1 VQSYSE
7 LKDAKYSMKGRFEVV
22 INRALFVVVLV
33 VLALSVALP
42 ACAPATPATPATPAA
57 PPADQKYTNAEYGF
71 SITYPGT
78 WKTTTSALAS
88 TVFFAQ
94 GPGGAFDDFVQVNVR
109 PGNDVKE
116 AAMTWAT
123 EQVAAKKLDAKP
135 VVTAEKD
142 VTLGNGIAGKQIT
155 IEVDVIIMKLGS
167 VYLGFVKDGKVVMI
181 NAAGLVKPNIDKYA
195 VWQKLLDTVTF
206 TAPPAAK

>member
-1 VQSYSE
+1 
-7 LKDAKYSMKGRFEVV
+7 MKGRLEAV
-22 INRALFVVVLV
+22 IKRVLFVVILV

-42 ACAPATPATPATPAA
+42 ACAPAKPAATPPAATPPAA
-57 PPADQKYTNAEYGF
+57 TPPAVAADQKYTNADYGF

-78 WKTTTSALAS
+78 WKSTASALPT

-94 GPGGAFDDFVQVNVR
+94 GPGGAFDDFVQVNIR
-109 PGNDVKE
+109 PATSFKE
-116 AAMTWAT
+116 AAVAWAT

-135 VVTAEKD
+135 VVISEKD
-142 VTLGNGIAGKQIT
+142 IKLGNGLDGKQVT

-167 VYLGFVKDGKVVMI
+167 VYYGFVKDGKAVVI
-181 NAAGLVKPNIDKYA
+181 NVAGLIKPNVDKYA
-195 VWQKLLDTVTF
+195 IWQKILDTVTF

>member
-1 VQSYSE
+1 
-7 LKDAKYSMKGRFEVV
+7 MKGRLEVV
-22 INRALFVVVLV
+22 IKRVLFLVILV

-42 ACAPATPATPATPAA
+42 ACAPAKPAATPPAATPPAA
-57 PPADQKYTNAEYGF
+57 TAPAVAADQKYTNADYGF

-78 WKTTTSALAS
+78 WKSTASALPT

-94 GPGGAFDDFVQVNVR
+94 GPGGAFDDFVQVNIR
-109 PGNDVKE
+109 PATNFKE
-116 AAMTWAT
+116 AAVAWAT

-135 VVTAEKD
+135 VVIAEKD
-142 VTLGNGIAGKQIT
+142 IKLGNGMDGKQIT

-167 VYLGFVKDGKVVMI
+167 VYYGFVKDGKAVMI
-181 NAAGLVKPNIDKYA
+181 NAAGLIKPNVDKYA
-195 VWQKLLDTVTF
+195 VWQKILDTVTF